1 MMENRSFDHM
11 LGHLSLSGRMPQV
24 DGLQV
29 PLEQAL
35 YTNPF
40 DGRDYH
46 PFMMRDARLDS
57 DVPHNR
63 EHLPTQLAFSPA
75 TGHYRMNGFARGYF
89 EYRPD
94 DDTDQPPSLGILP
107 AEDVPISTFFAEQ
120 FAVCDRWF
128 SSLPT
133 GTPPNKLISLSGRSR
148 VEDVES
154 RVMPADN
161 LVTDWLTRRGIRW
174 RTYHDGLPFY
184 ALLGRTDVIFDQ
196 ALFRPFHRLATD
208 VLNEPD
214 DAFPQVILIEPAYE
228 AGPLLGGR
236 PRNDDHA
243 PAPVGFGQ
251 ALQRRLYQALTANPA
266 RWRRTLLIVTYDEH
280 GGFYD
285 HVAPLEIPYAPP
297 DNEYAPFAT
306 TGPRVPG
313 LVISPLVSAGSVY
326 HGNLDHSSFL
336 QLIAER
342 FAPGEGGYS
351 HEVNVRAARGI
362 RSLSEVLD
370 LQVPRDDIP
379 APPPFDEP
387 PFDPG
392 LMRLLPVEPVE
403 LLFDFG
409 ARKLVAESPPEA
421 RDALPE
427 LWDWLDA
434 AGLDPHPV
442 DSRGLELAGFGELM
456 REEGGKP
463 LAELPARVLRADL
476 RTDFGYSGGAIP
488 ELSVSARIG
497 AAAEVSAFNDVTDD
511 DPDGLLAA
519 EAEEGLEELLP
530 PQLLLDDAHAWL
542 KYTLSAELGTS
553 GGATLDDLGVRI
565 DAGKK
570 LRLNDYRRHA
580 RDNIAVGTILSDL
593 CRPRVALTTDH
604 VLALRSGD
612 CLAMQ
617 FVGTMAASVEITW
630 ADIFAGQFGNLGAL
644 LGGKQVIPLRLS
656 TGLTVSASVSIE
668 DDFVLAFSRLDRDR
682 LRVALRKA
690 KQRRA
695 GLALAA
701 GAQVELSDPA
711 QIEPALHAVV
721 EGVVGE
727 PYAEL
732 RAVLGGAID
741 RLDARETKLVL
752 ALLKALGMDPAVP
765 DGVAELRGLL
775 QEISQRLDELETQI
789 DRTIR
794 TAARA
799 KIAAGF
805 RYEYDRISTRSSL
818 LQATLTHDALRAH
831 HAELIRGHADGLL
844 EAIRAQQA
852 GVELESYLQ
861 RRRLDTRKSWGFT
874 LGFGAWSV
882 YGRDRDRVTRV
893 LDRNEQD
900 RQRVA
905 YTG

>member
-1 MMENRSFDHM
+1 
-11 LGHLSLSGRMPQV
+11 
-24 DGLQV
+24 
-29 PLEQAL
+29 
-35 YTNPF
+35 
-40 DGRDYH
+40 
-46 PFMMRDARLDS
+46 
-57 DVPHNR
+57 
-63 EHLPTQLAFSPA
+63 
-75 TGHYRMNGFARGYF
+75 
-89 EYRPD
+89 
-94 DDTDQPPSLGILP
+94 
-107 AEDVPISTFFAEQ
+107 
-120 FAVCDRWF
+120 
-128 SSLPT
+128 
-133 GTPPNKLISLSGRSR
+133 
-148 VEDVES
+148 
-154 RVMPADN
+154 
-161 LVTDWLTRRGIRW
+161 
-174 RTYHDGLPFY
+174 
-184 ALLGRTDVIFDQ
+184 
-196 ALFRPFHRLATD
+196 
-208 VLNEPD
+208 
-214 DAFPQVILIEPAYE
+214 
-228 AGPLLGGR
+228 
-236 PRNDDHA
+236 
-243 PAPVGFGQ
+243 
-251 ALQRRLYQALTANPA
+251 
-266 RWRRTLLIVTYDEH
+266 
-280 GGFYD
+280 
-285 HVAPLEIPYAPP
+285 
-297 DNEYAPFAT
+297 
-306 TGPRVPG
+306 
-313 LVISPLVSAGSVY
+313 
-326 HGNLDHSSFL
+326 
-336 QLIAER
+336 
-342 FAPGEGGYS
+342 
-351 HEVNVRAARGI
+351 
-362 RSLSEVLD
+362 
-370 LQVPRDDIP
+370 
-379 APPPFDEP
+379 
-387 PFDPG
+387 
-392 LMRLLPVEPVE
+392 MRLLPVEPVE

-905 YTG
+905 YTGLRAYAGNWFGESFEWSLDFRADMGRFAAGDTPRMSEFHLGLALTWTRHERLTEKAISKLLDAAALWGVCSTADYTGLAEGLRPDLDADCEITVQLRVEDATLRAVLPRLGAATLADFAAAYGAAMPWMAEFPGRRDLDVRRELYAPLWRAYFHDTDQRPDQLAARAVRHFELMPMPHKELRVVEDTWQTRPWATFAGLAQLNSKMIADLSGFNVGMAALAAAVAADRPSSGVLDGVFGNIKDIGKQSHNVRALGAYLLEAVAQTGGDARVEHSVQVAAPDRTHVLVRTP